1 MESWQRSLFRLCIGR
16 ARIARRLAQFGQ
28 QAVDL
33 LLNGQDTALAAERHL
48 LPAPQFV
55 KLLVQRRGRLCPGT
69 RGDGVF
75 HQVQRRQSGEA
86 LSFEGGGMLAFA
98 PLFAFTN
105 VGLGLFAL
113 GDVDECNNYLNTL
126 LSG

>member
-1 MESWQRSLFRLCIGR
+1 
-16 ARIARRLAQFGQ
+16 
-28 QAVDL
+28 
-33 LLNGQDTALAAERHL
+33 
-48 LPAPQFV
+48 
-55 KLLVQRRGRLCPGT
+55 
-69 RGDGVF
+69 
-75 HQVQRRQSGEA
+75 
-86 LSFEGGGMLAFA
+86 MLAFA